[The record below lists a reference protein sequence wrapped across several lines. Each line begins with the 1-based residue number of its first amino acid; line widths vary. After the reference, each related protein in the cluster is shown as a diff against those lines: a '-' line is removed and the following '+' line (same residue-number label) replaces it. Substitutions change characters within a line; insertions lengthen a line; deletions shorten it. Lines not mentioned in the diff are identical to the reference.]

1 MRKNAKLPKVLG
13 KKVQRFRKKTGL
25 SQEAVAFKVGISR
38 AYMGYIEQGRNAPSL
53 EVLEKVAKV
62 LFLKNLKALVTAYN
76 NKLSIWVTINYN
88 WINTAISFDA
98 LC

>member
-13 KKVQRFRKKTGL
+13 KKVQHARKKTGL
-25 SQEAVAFKVGISR
+25 SQEAVAYKVGISR

-62 LFLKNLKALVTAYN
+62 LKVKLGDLV
-76 NKLSIWVTINYN
+76 
-88 WINTAISFDA
+88 
-98 LC
+98 